1 MLRSLITALMLLP
14 ATAFAGIEGYWKT
27 IDDETGNIR
36 SIVEI
41 TVDNGVATGTI
52 VQLYR
57 QPDEARDPDCTEC
70 KGALHGKKVI
80 GLDIIND
87 LRPDGTT
94 WSGGTIMDPGN
105 GKTYSCKVE
114 ESDDTLQVRGF
125 VGVSLLGRT
134 QTWHRVASP
143 DLSVRTY
150 LLNKSGKAVPLVHAD
165 GHTTDEAELTAHL
178 GH

>member
-41 TVDNGVATGTI
+41 TVADGVATGTI

-57 QPDEARDPDCTEC
+57 QPDEPRDPDCIEC
-70 KGALHGKKVI
+70 KGDLNGKKVI
-80 GLDIIND
+80 GLDIINGLHPED
-87 LRPDGTT
+87 DT

-105 GKTYSCKVE
+105 GKTYSCRIE
-114 ESDDTLQVRGF
+114 EEGNELKVRGF

-134 QTWHRVASP
+134 QTWHRVTSP
-143 DLSVRTY
+143 DLSVRTF
-150 LLNKSGKAVPLVHAD
+150 LLNKSGKSMPMVHAD
-165 GHTTDEAELTAHL
+165 GHTTEESELTAHL
-178 GH
+178 GQ